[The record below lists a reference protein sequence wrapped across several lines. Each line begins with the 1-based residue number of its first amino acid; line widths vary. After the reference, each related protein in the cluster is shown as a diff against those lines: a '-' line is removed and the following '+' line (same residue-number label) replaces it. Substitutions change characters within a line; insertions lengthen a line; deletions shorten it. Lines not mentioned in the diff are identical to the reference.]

1 MKKHFSSNGMGRLIF
16 FALLAVGAGC
26 GTPLGARAAEAK
38 EAGLQ
43 AWWRFEET
51 AGTQARDSSGRG
63 RDAVCRGDWK
73 LDGHSVPGKAGK
85 ALQFDGGNKIL
96 IVPGYRGVTGAHAR
110 TVYAWVKT
118 RRSRGE
124 IVAWGKNDF
133 GKMWTVGFIRGH
145 VGVSPRGGYYYMR
158 DQIHD
163 GKWHQVA
170 VVLREGDPPW
180 FQTHGKLY
188 LDGEVATV
196 DDIGLLDLWPLVTG
210 EEMEVRIG
218 RGFAGALDE
227 LRIYDRALSAE
238 EIKALYQKD
247 QAAN

>member
-1 MKKHFSSNGMGRLIF
+1 M
-16 FALLAVGAGC
+16 
-26 GTPLGARAAEAK
+26 
-38 EAGLQ
+38 
-43 AWWRFEET
+43 
-51 AGTQARDSSGRG
+51 
-63 RDAVCRGDWK
+63 
-73 LDGHSVPGKAGK
+73 
-85 ALQFDGGNKIL
+85 
-96 IVPGYRGVTGAHAR
+96 
-110 TVYAWVKT
+110 
-118 RRSRGE
+118 
-124 IVAWGKNDF
+124 
-133 GKMWTVGFIRGH
+133 
-145 VGVSPRGGYYYMR
+145 
-158 DQIHD
+158 
-163 GKWHQVA
+163 
-170 VVLREGDPPW
+170 